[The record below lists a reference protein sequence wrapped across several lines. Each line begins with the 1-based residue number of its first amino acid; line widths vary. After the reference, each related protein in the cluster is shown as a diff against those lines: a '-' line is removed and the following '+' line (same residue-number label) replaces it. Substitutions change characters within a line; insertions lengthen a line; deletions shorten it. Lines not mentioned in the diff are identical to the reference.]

1 MSVQEEVPKSRITL
15 TYKTEVDGEPAAVDL
30 PLRMMVLGD
39 FSNGSSKDRK
49 LELDERSL
57 RSLNGSNINEI
68 MKDMGIGLEMVVPDK
83 INGNGQ
89 EMRVQLKLENLNSF
103 SPEEVAKQVPQIRS
117 LLLLKKLL
125 EEIQSNVA
133 NKKEFAAL
141 LNKLFS
147 SETLLNQMKE
157 KLQNFSNYKIPNKQ
171 LAFSG
176 NKSIEIEGEK
186 I

>member
-15 TYKTEVDGEPAAVDL
+15 TYKTEVDGEPAVVDL

-49 LELDERSL
+49 VDLDQRSL
-57 RSLNGSNINEI
+57 RSLDGSNINSI
-68 MKDMGIGLEMVVPDK
+68 MRDMDIGLDMVVPDK
-83 INGNGQ
+83 INPQGQ
-89 EMRVQLKLENLNSF
+89 DLRVHLKLDHLNSF

-133 NKKEFAAL
+133 NKKEFASL

-147 SETLLNQMKE
+147 SETLLTQMRE
-157 KLQNFSNYKIPNKQ
+157 KLEKFSMYRIPNKQ
-171 LAFSG
+171 SVTYDG
-176 NKSIEIEGEK
+176 PKSIEGEE
-186 I
+186 

>member
-15 TYKTEVDGEPAAVDL
+15 TYKTEVDGEPAVVDL
-30 PLRMMVLGD
+30 PLRLMVLGD

-49 LELDERSL
+49 VDLDERNL

-68 MKDMGIGLEMVVPDK
+68 MKDMGISLDMVVPDK
-83 INGNGQ
+83 INPEGQ
-89 EMRVQLKLENLNSF
+89 DLRVHLNLENLNSF
-103 SPEEVAKQVPQIRS
+103 SPEEIAKQVPQIRS

-125 EEIQSNVA
+125 EEVQSNVA

-147 SETLLNQMKE
+147 SQTLLDAMKE
-157 KLQNFSNYKIPNKQ
+157 KLQNYSAYQIPHKNRVSYDK
-171 LAFSG
+171 
-176 NKSIEIEGEK
+176 NKSTEARGE
-186 I
+186 

>member
-15 TYKTEVDGEPAAVDL
+15 TYKTEVDGEPAVVDL
-30 PLRMMVLGD
+30 PLRLMVLGD

-49 LELDERSL
+49 EDLDERNL

-68 MKDMGIGLEMVVPDK
+68 MKDMDIGLDMVVPNKVNPNED
-83 INGNGQ
+83 
-89 EMRVQLKLENLNSF
+89 EMRVQLNLENLNSF

-133 NKKEFAAL
+133 NKKEFANL

-147 SETLLNQMKE
+147 SEELLMQMRE
-157 KLQNFSNYKIPNKQ
+157 KLQDYSNYRIPHQKSDQ
-171 LAFSG
+171 L
-176 NKSIEIEGEK
+176 SIDVKGDK
-186 I
+186 L